1 MKKKYLLII
10 STVFAILCMV
20 SCEEEGKEEEIKEE
34 ISLNVIVTKKV
45 YRPECVCDNIEY
57 KNDGSPL
64 YLSQKYYP
72 EEYELYAMDNNGEI
86 RQVSLTSEKFH
97 NTNLKDTLS
106 VTRTI
111 MRKKNFLYD
120 TIITNFDCIVL
131 EKFYFPEEIK
141 VDTNKIRTTD
151 GYYRDEI
158 IESYTREK
166 SFIKGINL
174 SDGKNVKVVTR
185 SYEEVS
191 TIRMNDTLSCFR
203 TEYKER
209 HK

>member
-10 STVFAILCMV
+10 FTVFAILCMV
-20 SCEEEGKEEEIKEE
+20 SCGEKREEEKEEKIT
-34 ISLNVIVTKKV
+34 LNVVVTKKV
-45 YRPECVCDNIEY
+45 YRPECVCDNIEFR
-57 KNDGSPL
+57 NDGSPH

-72 EEYELYAMDNNGEI
+72 EEYELYAMDKNGEI
-86 RQVSLTSEKFH
+86 RHVVLSSEEFH
-97 NTNLKDTLS
+97 NLNLKDTLS
-106 VTRTI
+106 VSRTI
-111 MRKKNFLYD
+111 TKRKNLLYD
-120 TIITNFDCIVL
+120 TIITNYNCVVS
-131 EKFYFPEEIK
+131 EKFYFPEVIEI
-141 VDTNKIRTTD
+141 DTNKVRTTD

-158 IESYTREK
+158 VETFIPEK

-174 SDGKNVKVVTR
+174 SDGKNVKVVVR

-191 TIRMNDTLSCFR
+191 TIRMGDTVSFYR